1 MRVAAIVEQCWHTVP
16 GGTAVATV
24 ETARALSQ
32 LAGVDV
38 IGVAGRHRR
47 GQQPLVSPRID
58 VRQLHLPRPLLYEA
72 WHRIGWPAVEPAV
85 GEVDVV
91 WASAMVAPPRRSP
104 MVATVH
110 DVAFLDHPE
119 WSSKRG
125 QSFFPRAF
133 EIVAERADRVVCP
146 SHQAADDCVRH
157 GIDPDIVRVIPW
169 GVEVVHPTE
178 AEIAEVRSRLDLP
191 DRFVVWV
198 GTVEP
203 RKNLE
208 TLVRAMADVDADLV
222 VVGPEGWVTERDV
235 FSPLGRRVHQL
246 GRVDDGTRN
255 AVIAAAD
262 ILAMPSWVEGF
273 GLPVLEAMALGT
285 AVVTSRGTAPAELAS
300 GVGWAAPAG
309 DPAAW
314 SEILN
319 EVLADDDGR
328 RLAERIG
335 MERAANFTWADTA
348 RSYRDVFA
356 DAAA

>member
-1 MRVAAIVEQCWHTVP
+1 M
-16 GGTAVATV
+16 ATV

-32 LAGVDV
+32 LPGVDI

-47 GQQPLVSPRID
+47 GSTPLVSPLID
-58 VRQLHLPRPLLYEA
+58 VRHLRLPRPALYEA
-72 WHRIGWPAVEPAV
+72 WHRFGWPAVEPAV
-85 GEVDVV
+85 GKVDVV

-104 MVATVH
+104 IVATVH

-125 QSFFPRAF
+125 RTFFPRAF
-133 EIVAERADRVVCP
+133 EVVAERADRVVCP
-146 SHQAADDCVRH
+146 SDQAADDCVRH
-157 GIDPDIVRVIPW
+157 GIDAERIRVIPW
-169 GVEVVHPTE
+169 GVDVVHPTE
-178 AEIAEVRSRLDLP
+178 SEINHVRAKLDLP
-191 DRFVVWV
+191 DRYVVWV

-208 TLVRAMADVDADLV
+208 TLVAAMAGVDCPLV
-222 VVGPEGWVTERDV
+222 VVGPDGWVTEANV
-235 FSPLGRRVHQL
+235 FAPLGTRVHQL
-246 GRVDDGTRN
+246 GRVDEGTRN

-300 GVGWAAPAG
+300 GVGWAAPADDVG
-309 DPAAW
+309 AW
-314 SEILN
+314 TEVLN
-319 EVLADDDGR
+319 DVLADDDAR
-328 RLAERIG
+328 RLAERVG
-335 MERAANFTWADTA
+335 LERAANYTWADTA